1 MPDSL
6 LLKIN
11 NGQVLS
17 LPSSD
22 DTKAKRE
29 QENESATDHRV
40 TKLNSGNEGS

>member
-1 MPDSL
+1 M
-6 LLKIN
+6 
-11 NGQVLS
+11 LS

-29 QENESATDHRV
+29 HENESVTDQRV